1 MTSTDKTRGLP
12 LRERM
17 ERRMA
22 ELEQALVDV
31 DPADDRSRQDIEL
44 ALATAKSL
52 TTGDVA
58 HPSDVVGSQ
67 LNDWLERNKHIG
79 IKATAS
85 RAKPA
90 KQPRQNRAGKD
101 DGEAEAEAADGKTS
115 AKPPHDGEET
125 RSE

>member
-1 MTSTDKTRGLP
+1 MTSTDNTRGLP

-17 ERRMA
+17 DHRMA

-31 DPADDRSRQDIEL
+31 DPADDRSRHDIEL

-58 HPSDVVGSQ
+58 RPSDAVGSQ

-79 IKATAS
+79 INATAS
-85 RAKPA
+85 RSKPA
-90 KQPRQNRAGKD
+90 KQVKQSRTGKD
-101 DGEAEAEAADGKTS
+101 DEEGEAAEGTTS
-115 AKPPHDGEET
+115 AKPSHDGEET

>member
-1 MTSTDKTRGLP
+1 MTSTDRTRGLP

-17 ERRMA
+17 ERRVS
-22 ELEQALVDV
+22 ELEQALTDA
-31 DPADDRSRQDIEL
+31 DPADDRSRHDIEM

-52 TTGDVA
+52 TTGNVE

-85 RAKPA
+85 RSKPA

-101 DGEAEAEAADGKTS
+101 DGEAEATDDARTS
-115 AKPPHDGEET
+115 AKAPHDGEET

>member
-1 MTSTDKTRGLP
+1 MTSTDKTQGLP

-17 ERRMA
+17 ERRVA

-31 DPADDRSRQDIEL
+31 DPADDRSRHDIEL

-52 TTGDVA
+52 TTGNVDR
-58 HPSDVVGSQ
+58 PSDAVGAQ

-85 RAKPA
+85 RSKPA
-90 KQPRQNRAGKD
+90 KQTRQSRAGRD
-101 DGEAEAEAADGKTS
+101 DGEAEAAEAETS
-115 AKPPHDGEET
+115 ARAPHDGEET

>member
-17 ERRMA
+17 ERRVA

-31 DPADDRSRQDIEL
+31 DPADDRSRHDIEL

-52 TTGDVA
+52 TTGDVS
-58 HPSDVVGSQ
+58 HPSDSVGSQ

-85 RAKPA
+85 RSKPA
-90 KQPRQNRAGKD
+90 KKPGQNWAGKD
-101 DGEAEAEAADGKTS
+101 DGEAEAEGKTS
-115 AKPPHDGEET
+115 AKAPHDGEET

>member
-22 ELEQALVDV
+22 ELEQALSDV
-31 DPADDRSRQDIEL
+31 DPADRSRQDIEL
-44 ALATAKSL
+44 ALATARSL

-58 HPSDVVGSQ
+58 HPSDAVGAQ
-67 LNDWLERNKHIG
+67 LNDWLERHKHIG

-85 RAKPA
+85 RSKPA
-90 KQPRQNRAGKD
+90 KQPRPGRAGKD
-101 DGEAEAEAADGKTS
+101 DGESEAEASDGRTS
-115 AKPPHDGEET
+115 ARPPHDGEET